1 MNARSLLAHEWRALI
16 QDKRLLATLL
26 FLPLGYMIL
35 FGFLY
40 GQEKVLNI
48 PIVYIDEDR
57 SVLSGQILQAITS
70 SETFELMGPVASE
83 AELIDKVKSGVA
95 YAGFILPADLSQQVS
110 QSRQGEVMAIIDG
123 SNLMIANRA
132 LSGFQ
137 EIVQTYSVG
146 ISMKRLEANGIS
158 PEQSSGMHMG
168 YRLLFNPGNS
178 YTVYLLIGL
187 LGTVL
192 QSVTML
198 GMTLSLTRERAAGT
212 KAWNYFVVKAIPY
225 FLIGLF
231 NVVVALGVLTQVF
244 HIPFLGKLILL
255 FGLALAFVLSLIG
268 FSFLVSLFSKTNVQA
283 TQITM
288 LLVYPSF
295 FLSGFTWPFSA
306 MPSWVSLMGH
316 LLPVSYFLHGLREIA
331 IKGNGWGQISPDVV
345 ALLAFAV
352 ITTALTFVGHSFT
365 KRHNREDE
373 LYESV

>member
-1 MNARSLLAHEWRALI
+1 MNARSLLALEWRALI

-26 FLPLGYMIL
+26 FLPLGYMLL

-40 GQEKVLNI
+40 GQEKVSHI
-48 PIVYIDEDR
+48 PIIYVDEDR
-57 SVLSGQILQAITS
+57 SVLSGQILQAIS
-70 SETFELMGPVASE
+70 ASETFELMGPVASE
-83 AELIDKVKSGVA
+83 TELIDKVKSGEA
-95 YAGFILPADLSQQVS
+95 YAGFILPAHLSQNVS
-110 QSRQGEVMAIIDG
+110 QSKQGEVMAIIDG

-137 EIVQTYSVG
+137 EIVQTYSIG

-158 PEQSSGMHMG
+158 PEQGSGMHMG

-198 GMTLSLTRERAAGT
+198 GMTISLTRDEANGAKPWLHFG
-212 KAWNYFVVKAIPY
+212 VKAIPY

-231 NVVVALGVLTQVF
+231 NVVVTLCVLTQVF
-244 HIPFLGKLILL
+244 HIPFMGKLPLL
-255 FGLALAFVLSLIG
+255 FGLALAFISSLIG

-306 MPSWVSLMGH
+306 MPSWVSLIGH

-331 IKGNGWGQISPDVV
+331 IKGNGWGQISTDVYS
-345 ALLAFAV
+345 LLAFAM
-352 ITTALTFVGHSFT
+352 ITTTLTLVWQSWK
-365 KRHNREDE
+365 KRTREEGIYDG
-373 LYESV
+373 V